1 MSNTSTTPTYFAE
14 EISIEERDAA
24 LAEAAKLSLAD
35 YLQHIE
41 NMKIEHTRADYRAG
55 NCTHDEFYAQ
65 FVTPAILELVKS
77 QIGEAKIKK
86 SEDPNFND
94 IPLARWDILKD
105 GIFLRLDK
113 KKFKRLC
120 SPDAPAGV
128 MSWSFSDSICIA
140 KEAARQVKN
149 N

>member
-1 MSNTSTTPTYFAE
+1 MTETYYATEVSPE
-14 EISIEERDAA
+14 EYAA
-24 LAEAAKLSLAD
+24 TLAEAAELALAD

-41 NMKIEHTRADYRAG
+41 NMKTEHTRADYIAG

-65 FVTPAILELVKS
+65 FVTPSILELVKS
-77 QIGEAKIKK
+77 QIGEVKIKK
-86 SEDPNFND
+86 SQDPNFND
-94 IPLARWDILKD
+94 IPIARWDTLKD

-113 KKFKRLC
+113 KKFKRLS
-120 SPDAPAGV
+120 SPNAPAGV